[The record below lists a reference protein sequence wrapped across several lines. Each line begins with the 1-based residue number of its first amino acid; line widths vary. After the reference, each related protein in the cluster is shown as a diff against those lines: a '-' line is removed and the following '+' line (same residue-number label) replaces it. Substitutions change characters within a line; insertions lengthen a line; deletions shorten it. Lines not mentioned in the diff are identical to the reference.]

1 MDKLKGLLCTK
12 RNDRMP
18 NAWAREL
25 CSVNKGVIKG
35 LMKIFFDVLPVLKEW
50 EVFQWVSG
58 QAEEEV
64 DLYREGM
71 LEEKGYRCQASNE
84 NGT

>member
-50 EVFQWVSG
+50 EVF
-58 QAEEEV
+58 
-64 DLYREGM
+64 
-71 LEEKGYRCQASNE
+71 
-84 NGT
+84 